1 MGRFELILNNRLGFK
16 MYAINLLQP
25 IARFIKNP
33 KPYNLLLCIST
44 IAGRSGILNFV
55 YKVFK

>member
-16 MYAINLLQP
+16 IYIINLLQP
-25 IARFIKNP
+25 IARFLKNP
-33 KPYNLLLCIST
+33 RPYNLLLCIST

-55 YKVFK
+55 CKFFN